1 MSESLEKIEIR
12 IAYLE
17 KANSELSDV
26 VYQQRLELEAL
37 RARLSEWMGRME
49 AAQAQTAAYSA
60 EEEKPPHY

>member
-1 MSESLEKIEIR
+1 MSEGLEKIEIR

-17 KANSELSDV
+17 KANAELSDV

-37 RARLSEWMGRME
+37 RSRLAEWMGRIE
-49 AAQAQTAAYSA
+49 SAQAQSTAYSA